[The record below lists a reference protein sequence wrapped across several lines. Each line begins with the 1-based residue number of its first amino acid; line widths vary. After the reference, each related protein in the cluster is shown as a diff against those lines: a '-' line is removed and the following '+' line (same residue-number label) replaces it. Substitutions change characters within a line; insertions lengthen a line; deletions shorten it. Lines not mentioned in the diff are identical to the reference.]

1 VRILALKFI
10 PCEWIGFAC
19 LRLHGNKVLSSSRVD
34 VAFWEFSPAIV
45 RLALH
50 VDVSEAHAAGGLG
63 LGLGHVS
70 SGRKSRLG
78 DKSRIIMHK
87 ASSSNMICG
96 GCRGLQVWP
105 EGCTRLV
112 DQERESS

>member
-1 VRILALKFI
+1 VCILALKFI
-10 PCEWIGFAC
+10 PCEWIGCAC

-50 VDVSEAHAAGGLG
+50 VDVSEAHATGG

-78 DKSRIIMHK
+78 DKSRIIMHT